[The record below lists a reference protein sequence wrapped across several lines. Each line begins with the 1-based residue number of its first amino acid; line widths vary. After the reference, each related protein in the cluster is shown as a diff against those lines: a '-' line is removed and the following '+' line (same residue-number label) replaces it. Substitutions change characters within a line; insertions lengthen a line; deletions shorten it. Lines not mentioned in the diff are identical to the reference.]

1 MSAQT
6 LEAVFYRGNDQ
17 NRKDYTPS
25 GSSYSVGKIIDI
37 GGRIGVVTS
46 PEGLTDG
53 VLGSVADEGVFKIT
67 KDDGG
72 SVNFAQGVS
81 VFFNTS
87 TRTAVAAAGG
97 SIIFVGISD
106 EAAANGDNHVKVDI
120 NKLPSQGITGI

>member
-1 MSAQT
+1 MAQT

-25 GSSYSVGKIIDI
+25 GSSPGVGVIIDI

-46 PEGLTDG
+46 PQGLSDG
-53 VLGSVADEGVFKIT
+53 VLGSVADEGVFKIK
-67 KDDGG
+67 KDAGAG
-72 SVNFAQGVS
+72 VTFAQGVS

-87 TRTAVAAAGG
+87 TRKAVAAAGAN
-97 SIIFVGISD
+97 IIFAGVSD
-106 EAAANGDNHVKVDI
+106 EACVDGDDHVKTDI